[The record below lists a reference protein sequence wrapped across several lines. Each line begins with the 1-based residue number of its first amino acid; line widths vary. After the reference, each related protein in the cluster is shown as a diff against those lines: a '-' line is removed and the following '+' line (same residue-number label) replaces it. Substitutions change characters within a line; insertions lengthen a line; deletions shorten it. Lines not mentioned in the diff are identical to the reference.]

1 MADSRPKEHS
11 LRSKHL
17 DNSQCLRHSERL
29 SARERSVATSKVPS
43 GEIRTL
49 RSRDIRPEKKEECGM
64 VVGRV
69 GGQRTKKPTQPPLP
83 TSPVRVS
90 ARLKENTA
98 ATIPPLS
105 AKHGRR
111 FSETDASPY
120 GTRNKRSRSLGSNH
134 HHGSAPS
141 PGEQA
146 FNRIA
151 TRLREK
157 LSTTSR
163 ATADTDHLHHHH
175 PGTNLRAVV
184 SLQKLECPTKGR
196 VTTTTVDQRKS
207 TTTTTTSK
215 QHNGISVQEVIIK
228 DDFFYCFVFQRTCC
242 AENNEVE
249 QYCYQSKTV
258 TYVPFHSLRYHH
270 LHPNYIQ
277 DRLQQLGRSYMLRIL
292 LVQVDVADPHH
303 SLKELAKMC
312 ILADCT
318 LILAWSAEEAGKYLE
333 TYKAYES
340 KPADLIKEKTDKDY
354 LSKATDFLTTIR
366 SVNKTDVSTLVTT
379 FRSIE
384 GIIKASKED
393 LALCPGFGPQKAKRV
408 YDALHQPFLRSKKPK
423 PAEQT

>member
-1 MADSRPKEHS
+1 MADRGKKFNIPNLDDVYDDTSGPVRSLFKAGKTVGASRKGPITANNKHAATTITTTLS
-11 LRSKHL
+11 STGDTSKG
-17 DNSQCLRHSERL
+17 NVSRTSKSFVTTT
-29 SARERSVATSKVPS
+29 SAQQERSVSNGVTNRNQHNISAANLASKITSDGPSTSGQPQASKVAKYDAVPS
-43 GEIRTL
+43 TSNDSKSFTGIDARDSLGGTML
-49 RSRDIRPEKKEECGM
+49 AGGSSSGPNARSRTGSTFLDVFGLPEGEHCN
-64 VVGRV
+64 V
-69 GGQRTKKPTQPPLP
+69 GGAAAKAGPAVPRTTKLNSIVINPRQKGNPVIKNIRNVAWEFGDVIPDYVLGK
-83 TSPVRVS
+83 TS
-90 ARLKENTA
+90 
-98 ATIPPLS
+98 
-105 AKHGRR
+105 
-111 FSETDASPY
+111 
-120 GTRNKRSRSLGSNH
+120 
-134 HHGSAPS
+134 
-141 PGEQA
+141 
-146 FNRIA
+146 
-151 TRLREK
+151 
-157 LSTTSR
+157 
-163 ATADTDHLHHHH
+163 
-175 PGTNLRAVV
+175 
-184 SLQKLECPTKGR
+184 
-196 VTTTTVDQRKS
+196 
-207 TTTTTTSK
+207 
-215 QHNGISVQEVIIK
+215 
-228 DDFFYCFVFQRTCC
+228 C
-242 AENNEVE
+242 AL
-249 QYCYQSKTV
+249 
-258 TYVPFHSLRYHH
+258 FLSLRYHH